1 MKFEIFHHTGRL
13 QGYTDKGAYVF
24 QALNALEFFE
34 KEIEHKEIKDDGLES
49 ITYTALQKY
58 NLHISSMPA
67 RWHIDWK
74 DNAILFGLWGYH
86 ILTDTSIRRIKNY
99 LDLHEYYPTSHGE
112 FCRMVQ
118 EAKDDVESVNWY
130 LADNVV
136 CWKNKS
142 ILSLHGIIAPSN
154 MEHVLNECKKSEP
167 GDADDARLVVRDAI
181 EKVSKQWPA
190 PGQAPMVKDK
200 KGWSIKSRTLYYESQ
215 CILDVPFNVSID
227 RVLEALQS
235 HKIPASIEVAREMAN
250 DAVRYGFCK
259 LPPSNTIKPEHYKN
273 GGDLDTL
280 EAMQRSN
287 PDMARGFMAGNVIKY
302 VDRYQN
308 KNGIEDLEKASE
320 YLKRLIDFE
329 RKSML

>member
-1 MKFEIFHHTGRL
+1 MKFELFHHTGRL

-34 KEIEHKEIKDDGLES
+34 KEIEHKEINDNELDAIAYK
-49 ITYTALQKY
+49 ALNKY

-67 RWHIDWK
+67 RWHIHRN
-74 DNAILFGLWGYH
+74 DNAVLFGLWGYT
-86 ILTDTSIRRIKNY
+86 ILTDTSLRRIKNY
-99 LDLHEYYPTSHGE
+99 LELHEYYPTSHE
-112 FCRMVQ
+112 DFCRMVQ

-154 MEHVLNECKKSEP
+154 MGHVLNECKKSDP
-167 GDADDARLVVRDAI
+167 GNTDDARLVVRDAI

-190 PGQAPMVKDK
+190 PGQAPMANAK
-200 KGWSIKSRTLYYESQ
+200 KGWNIENHAVYFGIVH
-215 CILDVPFNVSID
+215 ILDVPSEVSSKH
-227 RVLEALQS
+227 VLKALQS
-235 HKIPASIEVAREMAN
+235 HKIPASIEVAREMAHE
-250 DAVRYGFCK
+250 AVNYELGK

-280 EAMQRSN
+280 EAMQRSA
-287 PDMARGFMAGNVIKY
+287 PDMARGFMAGNVVKY
-302 VDRYQN
+302 VSRYQN

-329 RKSML
+329 RQSML